1 MNKSKIKMLLGLLS
15 VLIVACVVTV
25 LVKNHEEKKEQIKN
39 TDEVIL
45 SVDTES
51 VTKLSW
57 KYDDASLSFT
67 KNEDTWNYDND
78 EAFPVDTEK
87 IENLLSDFSELG
99 AAFIIEDVEDYDQYG
114 LEDPTCTIDITAG
127 ENTYEIKLGAFS
139 TLDEQRYVST
149 GDGNVYLVSD
159 DPFEDYEVELKDMIL
174 DDVIPNVTDIK
185 SMTVSGEEDLT
196 ITYDETEDLS
206 VCADDVYYTDGKSL
220 DTDTVASYLSNVTYL
235 SRGDYLTYKATDSDI
250 SKYGLDDPTVSLT
263 IDYIETLEDEST
275 TEGEF
280 TLSISC
286 DEDELK
292 KAKESD
298 DESLYD
304 EVECYARI
312 GESPIVYSISYD
324 DYDTLTKVTY
334 NDLRHKDIMTAST
347 DDIYEIDVT
356 LEDKEYQFFSSETA
370 EKNEDSS
377 EEKTWMYGTDDDVDM
392 SGILSA
398 ITSLKADEFISNV
411 SKDKEEISFTVKLQN
426 ETYPELT
433 ISLYRHDG
441 DTCVAEVSGEVI
453 GLIPRSQVVDL
464 IEEVNSIILN

>member
-57 KYDDASLSFT
+57 KYDDTSLSFT
-67 KNEDTWNYDND
+67 KNEETWNYDKD

-99 AAFIIEDVEDYDQYG
+99 AAFIIEEVEDYDQYG

-127 ENTYEIKLGAFS
+127 DNTYEIKLGAFS

-250 SKYGLDDPTVSLT
+250 SKYGLDDPDVLLT

-275 TEGEF
+275 QEGEF

-286 DEDELK
+286 DEDALK
-292 KAKESD
+292 KAKEGD

-426 ETYPELT
+426 ETYSSLT

-464 IEEVNSIILN
+464 MEEVNSIILN